1 MIENMLHLYEYEGCP
16 FCRGVR
22 QALAALS
29 LDSIV
34 FPCPRGGRRF
44 RPQAEAVGGRQQFPL
59 LVDTATNTVQYESRD
74 IIGYLQNRY
83 AEAALAPPGIGELGA
98 AAETELAGLSGMQL
112 PGASGRR
119 PPARLFELY
128 NDEASAPAYQIRA
141 LLGLLELPYILR
153 SPAVLA
159 QIGELPG
166 WVRRAAPEALDAAHP
181 PAPTLI
187 DPNTQTAL
195 FDAGSIAAYLQE
207 HY

>member
-1 MIENMLHLYEYEGCP
+1 MIEDMLYLYEYEGCP

-22 QALAALS
+22 QT
-29 LDSIV
+29 LDELTLDCIV

-59 LVDTATNTVQYESRD
+59 LVDTATDSVQYESRD
-74 IIGYLQNRY
+74 IIGYLRGLDR
-83 AEAALAPPGIGELGA
+83 EATLVPPGIGELGA
-98 AAETELAGLSGMQL
+98 AAEAELAELSGMQTV
-112 PGASGRR
+112 GATGRR
-119 PPARLFELY
+119 PPTRLFELY
-128 NDEASAPAYQIRA
+128 NDEASGPAYQIRA

-153 SPAVLA
+153 STAVLA
-159 QIGELPG
+159 QIGDLPG
-166 WVRRAAPEALDAAHP
+166 WVRRAAPETLDAAHP

-187 DPNTQTAL
+187 DSNTETAL